1 MIYLFIYFSHGVH
14 VYIFY
19 MQLMLLHLVGGTD
32 GQQNRE
38 GPGPSEQPAGSVDVF
53 ESKKKKEEITD
64 CFTFLIISV
73 NMGQR
78 K

>member
-1 MIYLFIYFSHGVH
+1 MCTFF
-14 VYIFY
+14 FY
-19 MQLMLLHLVGGTD
+19 VQLMLLHLVGVTD

-38 GPGPSEQPAGSVDVF
+38 GPGPSKQLAGSVEVF
-53 ESKKKKEEITD
+53 ESKKKKERITD
-64 CFTFLIISV
+64 CFIFFLISV